1 MDLWIKILEIIK
13 TKMDVPTLGGWF
25 HILCCVV
32 TIVAAVVL
40 IVTQK
45 RDDDARTRRVVV
57 IVAVVSILLEVYKQ
71 ICMNFDLVDGA
82 SVYHGY
88 EWYAFPF
95 QFCSMPMYV
104 GLLCG
109 LVKNR
114 HIQDSL
120 YAFLATYAVFAGLC
134 VMAYPIQVFVGTVGI
149 NLQTMFCHGSMIT
162 VGIYLL
168 GTGKVKLEHKTI
180 LKAMPVFLVG
190 MVMAIIMNEIAYSC
204 GVLEYNDFN
213 MFYINPHC
221 PSTLPVYSM
230 IHGKLPFPVCAL
242 IYYTVFSLVAYL
254 ILLIA
259 MGISKL
265 WGVFKKGKT
274 K

>member
-1 MDLWIKILEIIK
+1 MELWIKILEIIK
-13 TKMDVPTLGGWF
+13 TKMDVPPLGGWF

-32 TIVAAVVL
+32 TLAAAVIL

-45 RDDDARTRRVVV
+45 PGDESRTRRVVV

-71 ICMNFDLVDGA
+71 ICFNFDLVDGA

-114 HIQDSL
+114 RIQDSL
-120 YAFLATYAVFAGLC
+120 YAFLATYSVFAGLC
-134 VMAYPIQVFVGTVGI
+134 VMAYPAQVFVGTLGI

-168 GTGKVKLEHKTI
+168 ATGKVKTEHKTI

-190 MVMAIIMNEIAYSC
+190 MVMAIIMNEIAYAC
-204 GVLEYNDFN
+204 GVFETNTFN

-221 PSTLPVYSM
+221 PSTLPIYSM
-230 IHGKLPFPVCAL
+230 IHGKLPFPVCVL
-242 IYYTVFSLVAYL
+242 IYYAVFTLVAYL

-259 MGISKL
+259 MGIGKLISK
-265 WGVFKKGKT
+265 VKKERIK
-274 K
+274 